1 MNKPFKIRFLGTG
14 TSQGVPVIAC
24 SCDVC
29 RSTDMRD
36 KRLRTSLA
44 FMFEEGNVVVD
55 SGPDFR
61 QQMLQ
66 ANFTT
71 LAAILF
77 THEHKDHV
85 AGLDDVRAFNFQ
97 SNSEM
102 EIFCTFQVFECL
114 SREFQYVFDPEFRYP
129 GIPRVHTNFIDKN
142 STIEM
147 MGYQIIPIEVMHYK
161 LPVLGYRVGNTTY
174 ITDANFISKD
184 EFEKIKGTEYL
195 IINALRKEQHVSHF
209 NLQEALEIIEK
220 IQPKKAFLTHIS
232 HLMGKH
238 QDVLAEL
245 PENVT
250 IAYDGLE
257 VECS

>member
-1 MNKPFKIRFLGTG
+1 
-14 TSQGVPVIAC
+14 
-24 SCDVC
+24 
-29 RSTDMRD
+29 
-36 KRLRTSLA
+36 
-44 FMFEEGNVVVD
+44 MFEEGNVVID

-66 ANFTT
+66 ADYKS
-71 LAAILF
+71 LSAILY

-97 SNSEM
+97 SNAEM

-129 GIPRVHTNFIDKN
+129 GIPRVHTNFIDKQ
-142 STIEM
+142 SKIELL
-147 MGYQIIPIEVMHYK
+147 GYTFIPIEVMHYK

-174 ITDANFISKD
+174 ITDANYISPE
-184 EFEKIKGTEYL
+184 EFEKIEGTEYL
-195 IINALRKEQHVSHF
+195 VINALRKEQHISHF
-209 NLQEALEIIEK
+209 NLAEALEIIK
-220 IQPKKAFLTHIS
+220 RIRPKKAFLTHIS
-232 HLMGKH
+232 HLLGKH
-238 QDVLAEL
+238 ADVLNEL

-257 VECS
+257 VVCA